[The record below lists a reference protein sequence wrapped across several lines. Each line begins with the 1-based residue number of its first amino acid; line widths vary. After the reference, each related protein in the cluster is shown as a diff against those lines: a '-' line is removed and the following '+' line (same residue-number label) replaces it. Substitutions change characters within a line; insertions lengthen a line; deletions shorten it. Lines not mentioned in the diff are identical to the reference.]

1 MILQVFLFL
10 LLSLLI
16 LYWHGFIT
24 FYLLHHCLPRSR
36 AGAVG
41 TASLDG
47 G

>member
-1 MILQVFLFL
+1 MILHVFLFL

-16 LYWHGFIT
+16 LYLAQFFHL
-24 FYLLHHCLPRSR
+24 YLLHHCLPRSR